1 MVLPGGEVRTGLEV
15 SIEKGLIA
23 EIRPWSKAAREEAG
37 LLLSPAFV
45 NAHSHLEYADLEGAI
60 PAAANG
66 DESPYWTWIR
76 SLTAIKP
83 KRDPEA
89 VRRAARAAAQANRDC
104 GVAAVGEYSDWP
116 VAGEAMS
123 VAGIGGRIFKEVIT
137 LAEGAEESWLSVIGS
152 PISDYSEF
160 PTHLSAHATYTVS
173 PGAISAIAHRGE
185 PNAIHAAETREE
197 REFFMHGGGP
207 IAGLYRRYGI
217 EWPVPGMSPI
227 KYLDSLGALHPRTQI
242 VHACAVDE
250 DDIDLMARRSATVA
264 HCPRSNRF
272 LSGGLRAPIARM
284 REKGITV
291 GIGMDS
297 AASSGAV
304 DFFDE
309 MRAALEDSGLPAEA
323 IWDMATRGGAKTIW
337 LDRDWRLALGANPDL
352 ILLRP
357 CGTSLGDQIRL
368 GDSDCVVES
377 IKMGPGEGPTP
388 CAGRQ

>member
-1 MVLPGGEVRTGLEV
+1 VVLPGAEVRSGLEV
-15 SIEKGLIA
+15 CIENGRIA
-23 EIRPWSKAAREEAG
+23 EIRPWTKAAREEAG

-60 PAAANG
+60 PAAASG
-66 DESPYWTWIR
+66 EVSPYWTWIR
-76 SLTAIKP
+76 TLTAIKS

-89 VRRAARAAAQANRDC
+89 VRRAAQAAAQANRGC
-104 GVAAVGEYSDWP
+104 GVAALGEYSDWP

-137 LAEGAEESWLSVIGS
+137 LAEGAEEGWLSAIGS
-152 PISDYSEF
+152 SVSDNSEI

-173 PGAISAIAHRGE
+173 PRAISAIAQRGE

-207 IAGLYRRYGI
+207 IADLYRRYGI
-217 EWPVPGMSPI
+217 EWPVPGMSPV
-227 KYLDSLGALHPRTQI
+227 KFLDSIGAIHPRTQI

-264 HCPRSNRF
+264 YCPRSNRF

-297 AASSGAV
+297 AASSGAA

-309 MRAALEDSGLPAEA
+309 MRAALEDSGLSAEA
-323 IWDMATRGGAKTIW
+323 IWDMATRGGSKGVW
-337 LDRDWRLALGANPDL
+337 PELDWRIATGADPDL

-357 CGTSLGDQIRL
+357 RGASLGDQIRL
-368 GDSDCVVES
+368 GDSVCVVES